1 MNKWIRLF
9 ISGGLLLALAAGCA
23 APVAA
28 PPAAPEAATTA
39 AAEEAPAVSAPAA
52 APAMADESLR
62 PPASNPVEPCK
73 TTHEGEKILVHQQA
87 GLTGPL
93 ASILGPGFINGTR
106 DAVNEI
112 NASGG
117 VCGAELTINLV
128 DTQYA
133 PEQELAAYEAI
144 RNATP
149 RPNFILTYGSGATI
163 VLKDRVIE
171 DKIPNLASGL
181 DGESF
186 YIPRN
191 GYTIGTAPIY
201 SDQFAGFLK
210 WVKENW
216 AQIKPA
222 GAGDEIVV
230 GVIGW
235 ANAFGAGATKPE
247 ALAYAESIGVT
258 VLPLEQQEISPT
270 ADVTGQL
277 QNLLV
282 NGANVI
288 WIQSLSFGP
297 AQVIGTLRALG
308 AWDGVVVGGVNWA
321 MNQDVLNILGENA
334 QLAVGMYGIV
344 PSYWWTDTDVEGV
357 QKALAAFEAGGYP
370 ETDKGVSYLLSY
382 GSLFAIR
389 DVLQHAINL
398 YGYENL
404 SGENFLKAMQD
415 LGLVSA
421 GGLFAFDVRGEN
433 RAPRTATIRRIDLI
447 DGKPTFVTVQDFF
460 ELPDTRPPAP

>member
-1 MNKWIRLF
+1 MNKMFRLL
-9 ISGGLLLALAAGCA
+9 ITGLLLLGVLAGCA
-23 APVAA
+23 APV
-28 PPAAPEAATTA
+28 T
-39 AAEEAPAVSAPAA
+39 APAA
-52 APAMADESLR
+52 APAAATEAPAESAPAPAAPAAPAADASLL
-62 PPASNPVEPCK
+62 PPASNNIAPCA
-73 TTHEGEKILVHQQA
+73 TTHEGETILVHQQA

-93 ASILGPGFINGTR
+93 ATILGSGFINGTR
-106 DAVNEI
+106 DAVEAI
-112 NASGG
+112 NSAGG
-117 VCGAELTINLV
+117 VCGAQLVLNLV

-133 PEQELAAYEAI
+133 PEQELAAYETI
-144 RNATP
+144 RAASP
-149 RPNFILTYGSGATI
+149 PPNFILTYGSGATI

-171 DKIPNLASGL
+171 DQIPNLAAGL

-191 GYTIGTAPIY
+191 GYTVGVAPIY
-201 SDQFAGFLK
+201 SDQFAGFVQWAK
-210 WVKENW
+210 DNW
-216 AQIKPA
+216 ATIKPE
-222 GAGDEIVV
+222 GASDEIVV

-247 ALAYAESIGVT
+247 ALAYIESLGVT

-308 AWDGVVVGGVNWA
+308 AWDSVVVGGVNWA

-334 QLAVGMYGIV
+334 ALAVGMYGVV

-357 QKALAAFEAGGYP
+357 QAALAAFEAGGYP
-370 ETDKGVSYLLSY
+370 ETDKAVGYLLSY

-389 DVLQHAINL
+389 DILQHAINL
-398 YGYENL
+398 YGFENL
-404 SGENFLKAMQD
+404 SGANFLAAMQD
-415 LGLVSA
+415 LGLITA
-421 GGLFAFDVRGEN
+421 GGLYALDVRGEN
-433 RAPRTATIRRIDLI
+433 RAPSTATIRRIDLV

-460 ELPDTRPPAP
+460 QLPDTRPPAP